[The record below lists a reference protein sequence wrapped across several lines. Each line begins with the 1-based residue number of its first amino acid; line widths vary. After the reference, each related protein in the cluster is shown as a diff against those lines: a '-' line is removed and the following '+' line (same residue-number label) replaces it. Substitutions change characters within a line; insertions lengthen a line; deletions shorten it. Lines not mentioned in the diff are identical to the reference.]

1 MPVFDQ
7 HLVQLNIYRISKVV
21 GSRAI
26 DAMGSQLNSR
36 KSQFLSTRN
45 DNVVL
50 KIDQESPGINHLR
63 RPPSHIRFG
72 DAKYQNAP
80 GNIII
85 ILSPNYETL

>member
-1 MPVFDQ
+1 M
-7 HLVQLNIYRISKVV
+7 

-80 GNIII
+80 GNISI
-85 ILSPNYETL
+85 ILNSNYETL

>member
-1 MPVFDQ
+1 M
-7 HLVQLNIYRISKVV
+7 

-80 GNIII
+80 GNCTI
-85 ILSPNYETL
+85 ILTPNYETLSVCIIEFHHLN